1 MVSPLLEI
9 IMKDELTGLQ
19 DDKMTKLDWLKV
31 IVGTLIAVPI
41 WYAMMVIIMV
51 L

>member
-1 MVSPLLEI
+1 
-9 IMKDELTGLQ
+9 MK

-31 IVGTLIAVPI
+31 VIGVLVFVPV